1 MGPLPPGRFDG
12 YVLCG
17 GASRRM
23 GRDKALVPVDG
34 VAMARRV
41 ADALVAAGADRVVAV
56 GGDEA
61 ALDRLGLVSR
71 PDRWPGEGPLGG
83 LVTALGDSGPGKA
96 RVAVVLSCDLT
107 DPDPAAIARIVQA
120 QAGGDSDAVVP
131 VVDGRQQWLH
141 AAWNRRATGIL
152 RDVFEAGERSVAG
165 AALSLRVAT
174 VHDVGSEAV
183 HDADRPAD
191 LLRRGGAVGRTAG
204 TRSIGLVQVPAID
217 IPTLR
222 EKLDAGEPLF
232 DVRQPNEYQEAH
244 APGARLV
251 PLGEVPDRLGE
262 FPTDRTV
269 YVICRSGGRSAQA
282 VEPLRAN
289 GVDAVNG
296 AGGTMAWID
305 AGNAVEQG
313 G

>member
-1 MGPLPPGRFDG
+1 MASTLPERFDG

-23 GRDKALVPVDG
+23 GRDKALLPVDG

-41 ADALVAAGADRVVAV
+41 ADALAAAGADRVLAV
-56 GGDEA
+56 GGHAA
-61 ALDRLGLVSR
+61 ALDRLGLASR

-83 LVTALGDSGPGKA
+83 LVTALGEAGEGAAP
-96 RVAVVLSCDLT
+96 VAVVVSCDLT
-107 DPDPAAIARIVQA
+107 DPDPAAIARTVQA
-120 QAGGDSDAVVP
+120 RAMHDSDAVVP
-131 VVDGRQQWLH
+131 VVGGRRQWLH
-141 AAWNRRATGIL
+141 AAWHRRAAGIL
-152 RDVFEAGERSVAG
+152 CDVFEAGERSLAG
-165 AALSLRVAT
+165 AALSLRITT
-174 VHDVGSEAV
+174 VHDVAAEAV

-191 LLRRGGAVGRTAG
+191 LLARAGAVGGAARTP
-204 TRSIGLVQVPAID
+204 SIGPVQVPDID

-232 DVRQPNEYQEAH
+232 DVRQSDEYEEAH

-251 PLGEVPDRLGE
+251 PLGEVPERLGE

-269 YVICRSGGRSAQA
+269 YVICRSGGRSAKA
-282 VEPLRAN
+282 VEHLRAN
-289 GVDAVNG
+289 GVDAVNV
-296 AGGTMAWID
+296 AGGTLAWIE
-305 AGNAVEQG
+305 AGNAVDQG

>member
-1 MGPLPPGRFDG
+1 VSPTPRERFDG

-41 ADALVAAGADRVVAV
+41 ADALAAAGAERVVAV
-56 GGDEA
+56 GGDAA
-61 ALDRLGLVSR
+61 ALDGLGLASR

-83 LVTALGDSGPGKA
+83 LVTALGDAGGGAAP
-96 RVAVVLSCDLT
+96 VAVVVSCDLT
-107 DPDPAAIARIVQA
+107 DPDPVAIARLVQA
-120 QAGGDSDAVVP
+120 RAAHDSDAVVP
-131 VVDGRQQWLH
+131 VVGGRQQWLH
-141 AAWNRRATGIL
+141 GAWHRRAAGIL
-152 RDVFEAGERSVAG
+152 CDVFEAGERSVAG
-165 AALSLRVAT
+165 AALSLHVAT
-174 VHDVGSEAV
+174 VHDVAAEAV
-183 HDADRPAD
+183 HDADHPAD
-191 LLRRGGAVGRTAG
+191 LLARGGAVGGPARTP
-204 TRSIGLVQVPAID
+204 SIGPVQVPDID

-222 EKLDAGEPLF
+222 DKLDAGEPLF
-232 DVRQPNEYQEAH
+232 DVRQPDEYDQGH

-251 PLGEVPDRLGE
+251 PLGEVPERVDE

-269 YVICRSGGRSAQA
+269 YVICRSGGRSAKA
-282 VEPLRAN
+282 VEHLRAN
-289 GVDAVNG
+289 GVDAVNV
-296 AGGTMAWID
+296 AGGTLAWIE